1 MRPSAG
7 GLKSALAHRP
17 LRYREMVSCL
27 VCDKEL
33 PEAGAIKSADRQG
46 VAPGSFEV
54 RVCPACGG
62 GTTLPEASGDQLGA
76 YYAAEYG
83 PHERSGASGP
93 LARATMAAR
102 LRTRLFR
109 RLDAVASNGGG
120 ARTLLDVGAGSGD
133 LGGVLGARGW
143 EVVGVEPS
151 AQACALARERG
162 LDARQGT
169 LETVELPAAS
179 FDAAV
184 FHHSLEHVADP
195 RAALTAVH
203 RLLRPGGAVAIA
215 VPNFDSPQRRRL
227 GADWWALDLPRHRF
241 HFTPEALRRA
251 LDGAGFELDWLRPT
265 ASVLGPAANAQQR
278 LGGRMATS
286 GPGFLAGYGLAL
298 AAYPALWAA
307 SEARG
312 HGEFLAAIGVRR

>member
-1 MRPSAG
+1 MS
-7 GLKSALAHRP
+7 
-17 LRYREMVSCL
+17 SCL
-27 VCDKEL
+27 VCEQEL
-33 PEAGAIKSADRQG
+33 QEAGAIRSPDRQG

-54 RVCPACGG
+54 RVCAACGG
-62 GTTLPEASGDQLGA
+62 GTTLPAATSEELGA
-76 YYAAEYG
+76 YYATEYG

-109 RLDAVASNGGG
+109 RLDAVAPNGAG
-120 ARTLLDVGAGSGD
+120 ARRLLDVGAGSGD
-133 LGGVLGARGW
+133 LGGVLDAHGW

-151 AQACALARERG
+151 VRACALARERG

-169 LETVELPAAS
+169 LETVEFPPAS

-195 RAALTAVH
+195 RAALAAVH
-203 RLLRPGGAVAIA
+203 RLLRPGGAVAVA

-227 GADWWALDLPRHRF
+227 GADWWALDVPRHRF

-251 LDGAGFELDWLRPT
+251 LDQAGFQLEWLRPT

-298 AAYPALWAA
+298 AAYPAVWTAA
-307 SEARG
+307 EVRG
-312 HGEFLAAIGVRR
+312 SGEFLCAVGVRG

>member
-1 MRPSAG
+1 MD
-7 GLKSALAHRP
+7 
-17 LRYREMVSCL
+17 CL
-27 VCDKEL
+27 VCEHEL
-33 PEAGAIKSADRQG
+33 PEPGAITSADRQG
-46 VAPGSFEV
+46 VAPGTFEV

-62 GTTLPEASGDQLGA
+62 GTTLPAASGDELGA
-76 YYAAEYG
+76 FYAAEYG

-109 RLDAVASNGGG
+109 RLDAVSPNGGG
-120 ARTLLDVGAGSGD
+120 ARSLLDVGAGSGD
-133 LGGVLGARGW
+133 LGGVFDAHGW
-143 EVVGVEPS
+143 DVVGVEPS
-151 AQACALARERG
+151 EQACALARERG

-169 LETVELPAAS
+169 LETVDLPAAS
-179 FDAAV
+179 FEAVV

-195 RAALTAVH
+195 RAALAAAQ

-278 LGGRMATS
+278 LGGRMAMS
-286 GPGFLAGYGLAL
+286 GPAFLAGYGLAL
-298 AAYPALWAA
+298 AAYPAFWAV

-312 HGEFLAAIGVRR
+312 QGEFLGAIGVRR

>member
-1 MRPSAG
+1 MA
-7 GLKSALAHRP
+7 
-17 LRYREMVSCL
+17 CL
-27 VCDKEL
+27 VCEHEL
-33 PEAGAIKSADRQG
+33 PEAGAIRSADRQG
-46 VAPGSFEV
+46 VVPGSFEV

-62 GTTLPEASGDQLGA
+62 GTTLPRVGGEQLGA
-76 YYAAEYG
+76 YYAPEYG

-102 LRTRLFR
+102 RRTRLFR
-109 RLDAVASNGGG
+109 RLDAVASNGSG
-120 ARTLLDVGAGSGD
+120 ARRLLDVGAGSGD
-133 LGGVLGARGW
+133 LGGVLAHHGW

-162 LDARQGT
+162 VDARQGT
-169 LETVELPAAS
+169 LETVDLADES

-195 RAALTAVH
+195 LAALGAVH
-203 RLLRPGGAVAIA
+203 RALRPRGAVAIA
-215 VPNFDSPQRRRL
+215 VPNFDSPQRRRF

-251 LDGAGFELDWLRPT
+251 LGAAGFELDWLRPT

-278 LGGRMATS
+278 LSGRMAMS

-312 HGEFLAAIGVRR
+312 SGEFLCAIGVRR

>member
-1 MRPSAG
+1 
-7 GLKSALAHRP
+7 
-17 LRYREMVSCL
+17 MVTCL
-27 VCDKEL
+27 VCKHEL
-33 PEAGAIKSADRQG
+33 PEAGAIRSADRQG

-62 GTTLPEASGDQLGA
+62 GTTLPSAGSDELGA

-83 PHERSGASGP
+83 PHERSGPSGP

-109 RLDAVASNGGG
+109 RLDAVSTNGGG
-120 ARTLLDVGAGSGD
+120 ARSLLDVGAGSGD
-133 LGGVLGARGW
+133 LGGVFDARGW

-151 AQACALARERG
+151 EQACALARERG

-169 LETVELPAAS
+169 LESVELPDAS
-179 FDAAV
+179 FDAVV

-195 RAALTAVH
+195 RAALAAAH
-203 RLLRPGGAVAIA
+203 RLLRPGRAVAIA

-241 HFTPEALRRA
+241 HFTPDALRRA
-251 LDGAGFELDWLRPT
+251 LDVAGFELDWLRPT

-278 LGGRMATS
+278 LGGRMAMS
-286 GPGFLAGYGLAL
+286 GPAFLAGYGLAL
-298 AAYPALWAA
+298 AAYPAFWAV

-312 HGEFLAAIGVRR
+312 QGEFLGAIGVRR